1 MKPIHIRIQGRSCL
15 FMWKAGRSSDPIFS
29 KVFSAVRNDH
39 QDKWNKQ
46 AMEFIEEIGK
56 PALVGPKRVL
66 KKIVLDSA
74 VEKVLVM
81 KRDLSSLAGM
91 PQPRRW
97 FSLLLHINSS
107 VVV

>member
-1 MKPIHIRIQGRSCL
+1 
-15 FMWKAGRSSDPIFS
+15 MWKAGRSSDPIFF

-56 PALVGPKRVL
+56 SALVGPKRVL
-66 KKIVLDSA
+66 KKILLDSA